1 MKVAHTI
8 KLQTYSCQL
17 IFILTDQLKLES
29 KKIYKKFKLIMEED
43 EGESEGIVLSP
54 DIDKYFLIIDIKYLT
69 HNTLAHEIYHA
80 VVKVTEE
87 RDVTDEEAQAWVSGH
102 ITGAI
107 YKFLDKKK
115 FEVKHGF

>member
-29 KKIYKKFKLIMEED
+29 KKIYKKFKLVMEED

-54 DIDKYFLIIDIKYLT
+54 DIDKYFLINILLMLIIFNKT
-69 HNTLAHEIYHA
+69 HIFNFNDH
-80 VVKVTEE
+80 
-87 RDVTDEEAQAWVSGH
+87 
-102 ITGAI
+102 
-107 YKFLDKKK
+107 KKK
-115 FEVKHGF
+115 LKENYEI